1 MIKIYQP
8 QGPQRYEEILV
19 MQRQLFDEMV
29 AEKRATGR
37 VNDEHLI
44 SVEHLPVITLGRRA
58 HHENLLISEDMLKAR
73 NIDVFRIERGG
84 DITYHGPGQIVMY
97 PLIDLEHYHLGV
109 KDYVNL
115 LEEAVILTLKYYGIE
130 GERVEGATG
139 VWIDK
144 DTPHER
150 KICAIGVKC
159 SRFITMH
166 GLALNVNT
174 ELSPFTLIN
183 PCGFV
188 DKGVTSIAKELNHPV
203 DYAEATHQ
211 LRHNFLTLLNSHT

>member
-115 LEEAVILTLKYYGIE
+115 LEDAVI
-130 GERVEGATG
+130 
-139 VWIDK
+139 
-144 DTPHER
+144 
-150 KICAIGVKC
+150 
-159 SRFITMH
+159 
-166 GLALNVNT
+166 
-174 ELSPFTLIN
+174 
-183 PCGFV
+183 
-188 DKGVTSIAKELNHPV
+188 
-203 DYAEATHQ
+203 
-211 LRHNFLTLLNSHT
+211 